1 VVILLEAFA
10 EGAQV
15 HEEDVALQTFAEM
28 LFGDDGFFGGIH
40 AANGRTVVALEISR
54 TNALQESNP
63 LRLLAVERPANVA
76 GVGSG
81 GGENPLE
88 LQRREH
94 IRKAAVTQIL
104 L

>member
-1 VVILLEAFA
+1 MVILLEALA
-10 EGAQV
+10 EGAQI

-28 LFGDDGFFGGIH
+28 LFGDDGFFRGIH
-40 AANGRTVVALEISR
+40 TADGRTVVVVGISR
-54 TNALQESNP
+54 TNALQEGNP
-63 LRLLAVERPANVA
+63 LRLLLVEGAEYMA

-81 GGENPLE
+81 GGQNPLE

-94 IRKAAVTQIL
+94 IREAAITQVL